1 MPYLIDGHN
10 LIPKIPGLDLK
21 AMDDETQLIE
31 ILQEFCRRRR
41 KQAEIY
47 FDNSPAG
54 QPHSRKYGFVL
65 ARFIRQGQVA
75 DNAIHDRLERL
86 GKAARNWT
94 VVSSDQAVQAAARNA
109 HAHYISSEAFSKEI
123 VETLQ
128 DNQVD
133 LDQKPDASL
142 SAEEVK
148 DWMEFFRKRTKGKA

>member
-31 ILQEFCRRRR
+31 ILQEFCRHRR

-54 QPHSRKYGFVL
+54 QPHSQKYGFVL

-75 DNAIHDRLERL
+75 DNAIRDRLERL

-94 VVSSDQAVQAAARNA
+94 VVSSDLAVQAAARNA

-123 VETLQ
+123 METLQ

-133 LDQKPDASL
+133 TDQKLDASL

-148 DWMEFFRKRTKGKA
+148 DWMEFFRKRTKGKD